1 MTVEMLKKAV
11 TNRLLDIVCTLNNR
25 DEATI
30 RCRKATCATADLIR
44 DLVNDNVIL
53 YYSLTEKVTNNGNAD
68 E

>member
-1 MTVEMLKKAV
+1 MTVEMLKTAV

-44 DLVNDNVIL
+44 DLVNDDIGL
-53 YYSLTEKVTNNGNAD
+53 YYALTEQVSENGNTV
-68 E
+68 

>member
-25 DEATI
+25 DESTI
-30 RCRKATCATADLIR
+30 RCRKTTCAIADLIK
-44 DLVNDNVIL
+44 DLVNDDIGL
-53 YYSLTEKVTNNGNAD
+53 YYGLTEQVSENGNTD